1 MAKLDHAP
9 ANFKGLLPLIPTLT
23 PIAPTKSP
31 YKPSKGLLKGF
42 AYTPAA
48 KTDVQATWRR
58 FGWKPVH
65 EQE

>member
-1 MAKLDHAP
+1 MTKLDHAP
-9 ANFKGLLPLIPTLT
+9 RRFVGLVPTLT
-23 PIAPTKSP
+23 PIEATKMP
-31 YKPSKGLLKGF
+31 VKPSKGLLRGF
-42 AYTPAA
+42 NYTPAA

>member
-1 MAKLDHAP
+1 MAKPENAP
-9 ANFKGLLPLIPTLT
+9 KAFERLIPTLT

-48 KTDVQATWRR
+48 KTDVQAT
-58 FGWKPVH
+58 
-65 EQE
+65 

>member
-1 MAKLDHAP
+1 MTKAQNAP
-9 ANFKGLLPLIPTLT
+9 KAFAGLVPTLT